1 METPE
6 VHNWFGNITSA
17 PKVVVEPRDVQELI
31 AIMQNAAAYPS
42 PVRAVGSNHS
52 TTPCGVAD
60 DGTMVVMRHMN
71 RIVNIG
77 PDSVTAEA
85 GALYI
90 DVAQELQ
97 KHGLQ
102 FHVNTEIGSLSLG
115 SGACCGTKDASMP
128 GEFGQV
134 CSHAIAMKMVTPSGE
149 IVEVTEAQPEL
160 LQAMRSSYGLFGIV
174 YEVTFRV
181 KPLRSMAV
189 RHKTYRLKAFE
200 RELPGL
206 KARGDSIMMY
216 INPFIDK
223 ITVEFRRYRDDQ
235 DPRRA
240 SSWQWQ
246 LRNYGWGMLGPY
258 VSYLA
263 TRYIPWKGLR
273 YLVIDRFHQ
282 FINFLLVLVMR
293 GKNTL
298 PLGQM
303 IRYPEK
309 STNSRYIFSIWAFPE
324 QDYLRSLRDYFTFC
338 WDYYRRTGYRVD
350 LPHVGYRIQQ
360 DTGSLFSYSF
370 NNPVMT
376 FDPVSTGNP
385 GWEEFLVAYN
395 DFCSQ
400 HGGSPLFNQTGWLT
414 REQIEKAFG
423 ERLQRFEAYRK
434 RFDPGDRLLNEYFR
448 KLLTAPAEAPIVR
461 SSATSSGTL

>member
-1 METPE
+1 MQTPE
-6 VHNWFGNITSA
+6 VRNWFGDITST
-17 PKVVVEPRDVQELI
+17 PKVVVEPRNVQELI
-31 AIMQNAAAYPS
+31 AIMQNSAAYPS

-60 DGTMVVMRHMN
+60 NGTLVVMRHMN
-71 RIVNIG
+71 RILHIG
-77 PDSVTAEA
+77 SDSVTAEA

-90 DVAQELQ
+90 DVAQVLQ

-102 FHVNTEIGSLSLG
+102 FHVNTEIGSLSMG

-134 CSHAIAMKMVTPSGE
+134 CSYAIAMKMVTPAGE
-149 IVEVTEAQPEL
+149 TVEVTEEQPQL
-160 LQAMRSSYGLFGIV
+160 LRAMRSSYGLFGIV

-181 KPLRSMAV
+181 RPLRSMAV
-189 RHKTYRLKAFE
+189 HHKTYRLNAFE

-206 KARGDSIMMY
+206 QARGDSIMMY
-216 INPFIDK
+216 INLFINK
-223 ITVEFRRYRDDQ
+223 ITVEFRRYCDDQ

-240 SSWQWQ
+240 SSWQWR
-246 LRNYGWGMLGPY
+246 LRNYTWGTLGPY

-263 TRYIPWKGLR
+263 TNYIPVKSLR

-282 FINFLLVLVMR
+282 FINFILVLVMR

-298 PLGQM
+298 PIDQM

-309 STNSRYIFSIWAFPE
+309 STNSRYTFSIWASPE
-324 QDYLRSLRDYFTFC
+324 QSYIRSLHDYFTFC
-338 WDYYRRTGYRVD
+338 HEYYRKTGYRVD
-350 LPHVGYRIQQ
+350 LPNVGYRITE
-360 DTGSLFSYSF
+360 DTSSLFSYSF
-370 NNPVMT
+370 NGPVMT
-376 FDPVSTGNP
+376 FDPVPTGNP
-385 GWEEFLVAYN
+385 GWEEFLAAYN

-414 REQIEKAFG
+414 REQINKAFG
-423 ERLQRFEAYRK
+423 ERLKTFESYRK
-434 RFDPGDRLLNEYFR
+434 RFDPSDRLLNEYFR
-448 KLLTAPAEAPIVR
+448 TLLADPSDAQPVR
-461 SSATSSGTL
+461 SPATASGTL

>member
-6 VHNWFGNITSA
+6 VRNWFGNIASS
-17 PKVVVEPRDVQELI
+17 PKVVVEPRNVEELI
-31 AIMQNAAAYPS
+31 AIMQNSAAYPS

-52 TTPCGVAD
+52 TTPCGAAD
-60 DGTMVVMRHMN
+60 DGTLVVMRHMN
-71 RIVNIG
+71 RILNIG
-77 PDSVTAEA
+77 PDTVTAEA

-90 DVAQELQ
+90 DVAKELKQ
-97 KHGLQ
+97 HSLQ
-102 FHVNTEIGSLSLG
+102 FHVSTEIGSLSLG

-128 GEFGQV
+128 DEFGQV
-134 CSHAIAMKMVTPSGE
+134 CSYAIAMKMVTPSGE
-149 IVEVTEAQPEL
+149 VVEVTEAQPEL

-189 RHKTYRLKAFE
+189 RHKTYRLKAFD

-216 INPFIDK
+216 INPFINK

-235 DPRRA
+235 DPHRA
-240 SSWQWQ
+240 SSWQWR
-246 LRNYGWGMLGPY
+246 LRNYAWGTLGPY

-263 TRYIPWKGLR
+263 TNYIPMKGLR

-282 FINFLLVLVMR
+282 FINFVLVLVMR

-298 PLGQM
+298 PPDQI

-324 QDYLRSLRDYFTFC
+324 QDYINSLRDYFLFC
-338 WDYYRRTGYRVD
+338 HDYYWKTGYRWD
-350 LPHVGYRIQQ
+350 LPNVGYRIKE
-360 DTGSLFSYSF
+360 DTSSLFSYSF
-370 NNPVMT
+370 NGPVMT

-385 GWEEFLVAYN
+385 GWEEFLAAYN
-395 DFCSQ
+395 DFCSR

-423 ERLQRFEAYRK
+423 ERVKRFAGYRQ
-434 RFDPGDRLLNEYFR
+434 RFDPNDRLLNEYFR
-448 KLLTAPAEAPIVR
+448 KLLA
-461 SSATSSGTL
+461 

>member
-1 METPE
+1 METHE
-6 VHNWFGNITSA
+6 VRNWFGNIISS
-17 PKVVVEPRDVQELI
+17 PQVVVEPRSVQELI
-31 AIMQNAAAYPS
+31 AIMQNSEAYPS

-52 TTPCGVAD
+52 TTACGVAD
-60 DGTMVVMRHMN
+60 NGTLVVMRHMN
-71 RIVNIG
+71 RILNIG
-77 PDSVTAEA
+77 PESVTAEA

-90 DVAQELQ
+90 DVARELQ

-102 FHVNTEIGSLSLG
+102 VHVNTEIGSLSMG

-134 CSHAIAMKMVTPSGE
+134 CSYAIAMKMVTPSGE
-149 IVEVTEAQPEL
+149 IVGVTEEQPEL
-160 LQAMRSSYGLFGIV
+160 LQAMRSSYGLLGIV

-181 KPLRSMAV
+181 KPLRAMAV
-189 RHKTYRLKAFE
+189 HHKTYRLNAFE

-216 INPFIDK
+216 INLFINK

-240 SSWQWQ
+240 SSWQWR
-246 LRNYGWGMLGPY
+246 LRNYAWGTLGPY

-263 TRYIPWKGLR
+263 TNYIPMRSLR

-282 FINFLLVLVMR
+282 FINFILVLVMR

-298 PLGQM
+298 PIDQM

-309 STNSRYIFSIWAFPE
+309 STNSRYIFSIWAFAE

-338 WDYYRRTGYRVD
+338 HDYYRKTGYRVD
-350 LPHVGYRIQQ
+350 LPNVGYRIKE
-360 DTGSLFSYSF
+360 DTSSLFSYSF
-370 NNPVMT
+370 NGPVMT

-385 GWEEFLVAYN
+385 GWEEFLAAYN

-423 ERLQRFEAYRK
+423 ERLKRFEGYRQ
-434 RFDPGDRLLNEYFR
+434 RFDPRGRLLNEYFN
-448 KLLTAPAEAPIVR
+448 KLLAEPSGAQTVE
-461 SSATSSGTL
+461 SSANASGTP